1 MKENKLY
8 LLLRN
13 LGIFTSAVVLT
24 FLLIQIIEFGHE
36 EYLNYKNPIEPG
48 REMFLVRYEENPFE
62 KHDTLW
68 VKVIEVK
75 RGYVRYEQKIGDRK
89 DTDTSS
95 SHIGW
100 LRHFTPVR

>member
-8 LLLRN
+8 LLLKN
-13 LGIFTSAVVLT
+13 LGIFTSAAVLT
-24 FLLIQIIEFGHE
+24 FLLIQIIEFGHK

-48 REMFLVRYEENPFE
+48 REMFLVNHEENPFE

-68 VKVIEVK
+68 VKVLEVK
-75 RGYVRYEQKIGDRK
+75 SGYVRYEQKIGNWK
-89 DTDTSS
+89 DTSS